1 MQWLIFIFVITI
13 SYLVLRWVY
22 QQYARSAIKER
33 MLYGTNFE
41 QAPTEEVN
49 LMAADYG
56 LAGSTLFFHH
66 LTDFL
71 ASGKGY
77 IAIFFIGAGS
87 AWLISSLFKISVGST
102 NSTAL
107 LGGLFLLVITTVTLI
122 RRERARKRA
131 FKEELPSALQLVS
144 AIMESGMGFESA
156 LNHVVEESDK
166 KHPLY
171 FELSIMNEA
180 MQRGRRRGE
189 ALKLWAD
196 RSKEDSVIETA
207 SSLIQAEQT
216 GGSFGTVLKHHAIR
230 LMQDNEAEMMR
241 NAERLPVKMLIPMV
255 LCTLI
260 PLLLV
265 AAGPAFIT
273 IFKMFK
279 DIMGKA

>member
-1 MQWLIFIFVITI
+1 MQWLILLFVITI
-13 SYLVLRWVY
+13 GYLTVRWIY

-41 QAPTEEVN
+41 ADTVEEVN
-49 LMAADYG
+49 LMALDYG
-56 LAGSTLFFHH
+56 LSGGSLFFHH
-66 LTDFL
+66 LTNFL

-77 IAIFFIGAGS
+77 IVVFLIGAGVT
-87 AWLISSLFKISVGST
+87 WLIAYTFKVYFST
-102 NSTAL
+102 INTTAL
-107 LGGLFLLVITTVTLI
+107 FGGLLLLIITTVTLI
-122 RRERARKRA
+122 RRERSRKQA
-131 FKEELPSALQLVS
+131 FKDELPSALQMIS

-171 FELSIMNEA
+171 FEMSIMNEA
-180 MQRGRRRGE
+180 MQRGRRRNE

-207 SSLIQAEQT
+207 ASLIQAEQT
-216 GGSFGTVLKHHAIR
+216 GGSFGTVLKHHAKR
-230 LMQDNEAEMMR
+230 LMQDNEADMMR
-241 NAERLPVKMLIPMV
+241 RAERLPIKMLIPMV

-279 DIMGKA
+279 DIMGRA